1 MARSGIPYLLV
12 DAFAEAPGA
21 GNRIALVLD
30 ARGMD
35 EAQMRQVTLK
45 LDQPQVAFLTGWE
58 GLSFKVR
65 YYTPSG
71 EVEFAGHAAVALALT
86 LVREGRLPEGSK
98 KLYLRAASET
108 LPVEIVYENGEA
120 AKAVV
125 RGPAPR
131 FRDPPLWR
139 RVQEFTEA
147 LGANER
153 YLHRGLP
160 YGVAFTGL
168 WSLFLPFVA
177 PGLLDDLEP
186 DMERLSE
193 LCAALEIATVHTY
206 APLGPRSFYA
216 RDFAP
221 LLGIPEDPVTGSAN
235 AALGA
240 LLARAG
246 VVPRWEGG
254 VNLTILQGHR
264 LGVPGQVEVRV
275 EYAPSGE
282 LQRVFFGGRAVLVG
296 SGILEIG

>member
-58 GLSFKVR
+58 GLSFEVR